1 MMSRIFLFVS
11 VMVNFGLTIAMAD
24 GTTPAAPEQAP
35 AWMQFVPFIAI
46 VGVFYFFI
54 ILPQSKKQKEA
65 QSFLSS
71 LKVGDQVVT
80 NAGILGRITALTEQV
95 VTLEVAAEVLI
106 KVLRSQILMPQSA
119 LQSKKEGK

>member
-1 MMSRIFLFVS
+1 MTSRIFLFAVL
-11 VMVNFGLTIAMAD
+11 MLNFTVAFAEEA
-24 GTTPAAPEQAP
+24 TAAAPAQPP

-46 VGVFYFFI
+46 AGVFYFFI

-65 QSFLSS
+65 QSFLGS

-80 NAGILGRITALTEQV
+80 NSGILGRITGLTEQV

-119 LQSKKEGK
+119 LQTKKEGK